1 MGDAKIFGVSC
12 HPNTAAKHEDFRLV
26 IKDLI
31 ISCKH
36 FFLRWSPDLSKQD
49 ADMFYTIAGKLKSEC
64 LDDVVQQIE
73 D

>member
-12 HPNTAAKHEDFRLV
+12 HPNTAAEHEDFRLV

-64 LDDVVQQIE
+64 
-73 D
+73 